1 MKKVLAAVS
10 LAMCLIAG
18 CSGMQIREAG
28 SVADEEYLKD
38 TIGGAAVIFK
48 SMDESLFNYNIM
60 VLKNL
65 LKNNSKIRPAERETR
80 MKNLETAK
88 YAPDTYFY
96 FEIRHIKPYNFGNGV
111 TITFI
116 DSAGKTLID
125 ELMYDSG
132 MYGDGINSYICIVK
146 SKKAVTR
153 NNFKE
158 GELPVIFTAEFLKQK
173 KQYFIFPE

>member
-1 MKKVLAAVS
+1 MRNLLAAVI
-10 LAMCLIAG
+10 LAMSLIAG

-28 SVADEEYLKD
+28 SVSDEKYLED

-48 SMDESLFNYNIM
+48 SMDESLFNYNILI
-60 VLKNL
+60 LKNM
-65 LKNNSKIRPAERETR
+65 LKNNSTIRPAERETR
-80 MKNLETAK
+80 MKKLENAK

-116 DSAGKTLID
+116 DSAGITLID

-132 MYGDGINSYICIVK
+132 MYSDGINSYICIVK
-146 SKKAVTR
+146 SKKAVNR
-153 NNFKE
+153 SNFKE
-158 GELPVIFTAEFLKQK
+158 GELPAIFTAEFLKQK